1 MSEIKKITLEVEG
14 MTCSNCAATVTKALQ
29 KKGLQNVSVSFIEKE
44 VSFESS
50 PSITLEEVST
60 SIGKLG
66 YKVIQTKKTQL
77 VAHIFQH
84 LN

>member
-29 KKGLQNVSVSFIEKE
+29 KKGLHDVKVSFIEKE
-44 VSFESS
+44 VSFELT
-50 PSITLEEVST
+50 PSNTLDEITS

-66 YKVIQTKKTQL
+66 YTV
-77 VAHIFQH
+77 
-84 LN
+84 